1 MSQFP
6 FAGQTPAPFQQAPQF
21 APGPQYPQAPQF
33 PGVPAAPN
41 PYAQQFPTPPAYPQA
56 PAPFGQQYGQ
66 PFYPQAPAQPLP
78 QGDLAAFYGQP
89 KTGRPA
95 AVSWKG
101 APDGYTI
108 AGVVAEDV
116 TDKDVVPDTD
126 PQTRQLKTFRDGSPK
141 YALAVTLR
149 VQPSQ
154 ANPEGLAT
162 LYCRGDLWDKM
173 DAAMKAAGRH
183 GAPKAGDVL
192 YVSLVERRQGRG
204 TVPRNIFAVQ
214 YALGGAPDAAPTAPQ
229 APEQPAPQVQAPAF
243 TPTAPEPVQA
253 PVQQF
258 APQAPAQPLPQQ
270 GAQPGVQFQAP
281 APQPPAQQFAPPVPQ
296 QAPVQQ
302 FAPQAPAGMPAPGQL
317 AGQMTPEQLAL
328 LAQLK
333 GQA

>member
-21 APGPQYPQAPQF
+21 APGPQYPQAP
-33 PGVPAAPN
+33 
-41 PYAQQFPTPPAYPQA
+41 QFPTPPAYPQA

-281 APQPPAQQFAPPVPQ
+281 APQPPAQQAP
-296 QAPVQQ
+296 A
-302 FAPQAPAGMPAPGQL
+302 ASAGMPAPGQL

>member
-21 APGPQYPQAPQF
+21 APAQPPYAAPPQF

-41 PYAQQFPTPPAYPQA
+41 PYAAPQFPAPPAYPQQ
-56 PAPFGQQYGQ
+56 APFGQQFGQ
-66 PFYPQAPAQPLP
+66 PFYPQQAPAQPLP

-101 APDGYTI
+101 APDGYTV

-229 APEQPAPQVQAPAF
+229 VQAPAF
-243 TPTAPEPVQA
+243 NPAAPEPVQA
-253 PVQQF
+253 PVQQY

-270 GAQPGVQFQAP
+270 AYPGAQPGVQFQAP
-281 APQPPAQQFAPPVPQ
+281 APQPPAQFAPPVPQ
-296 QAPVQQ
+296 QAP
-302 FAPQAPAGMPAPGQL
+302 AGMPAPDQL
-317 AGQMTPEQLAL
+317 ASQMTPEQLAL

>member
-21 APGPQYPQAPQF
+21 

-41 PYAQQFPTPPAYPQA
+41 PYAAPQFPVPPAYPQQ
-56 PAPFGQQYGQ
+56 APFGQQFGQ
-66 PFYPQAPAQPLP
+66 PFYPQQQQAPVQPLP

-89 KTGRPA
+89 KTGRAA

-101 APDGYTI
+101 APDGYTV

-183 GAPKAGDVL
+183 GAPKAGDVM

-243 TPTAPEPVQA
+243 TPAAPEPVQA
-253 PVQQF
+253 PMQQF
-258 APQAPAQPLPQQ
+258 APAPAQPLPQQ
-270 GAQPGVQFQAP
+270 AYPGAQPGVQFQAP

-302 FAPQAPAGMPAPGQL
+302 SPAGMPDPGQL

>member
-21 APGPQYPQAPQF
+21 APAQPPYAAPPQF

-41 PYAQQFPTPPAYPQA
+41 PYAAPQFPVPPAYPQA

-101 APDGYTI
+101 APDGYTV

-243 TPTAPEPVQA
+243 TPAAPEPVQA

-258 APQAPAQPLPQQ
+258 APAPPQYAPQAPAQPLPQQ
-270 GAQPGVQFQAP
+270 AYPGAQPGVQFQAP
-281 APQPPAQQFAPPVPQ
+281 APQPPAPQ
-296 QAPVQQ
+296 
-302 FAPQAPAGMPAPGQL
+302 QAPAGMPAPGQL

>member
-21 APGPQYPQAPQF
+21 APAQPQYAPPPQF

-41 PYAQQFPTPPAYPQA
+41 PYAAPQFPVPPAYPQQ
-56 PAPFGQQYGQ
+56 APFGQQFGQ
-66 PFYPQAPAQPLP
+66 PFYPQQAPAQPLP

-101 APDGYTI
+101 APDGYTV

-173 DAAMKAAGRH
+173 DAAMKAAGRT
-183 GAPKAGDVL
+183 GAPKAGDVM

-214 YALGGAPDAAPTAPQ
+214 YAVGGAPDAAPTAPSA
-229 APEQPAPQVQAPAF
+229 APQQVPQVQAPA
-243 TPTAPEPVQA
+243 PAPAAPEPVQA

-258 APQAPAQPLPQQ
+258 APQAPVAPAPLPQQ
-270 GAQPGVQFQAP
+270 AYPGAQPGVQFQAP
-281 APQPPAQQFAPPVPQ
+281 AAP
-296 QAPVQQ
+296 APVQQ
-302 FAPQAPAGMPAPGQL
+302 SAPPAPTAPAGMPAPGQL

>member
-33 PGVPAAPN
+33 PGVPTAPN
-41 PYAQQFPTPPAYPQA
+41 PYAQQFPTPPTYPQQ
-56 PAPFGQQYGQ
+56 APFGQQYGQ
-66 PFYPQAPAQPLP
+66 PFYPQQAPAQPLP

-89 KTGRPA
+89 KTGRPS

-101 APDGYTI
+101 APDGYTV

-183 GAPKAGDVL
+183 GAPKAGDVM

-214 YALGGAPDAAPTAPQ
+214 YALGGAPDAAPTAPS
-229 APEQPAPQVQAPAF
+229 APEQPAPQVQQFAPQAPA
-243 TPTAPEPVQA
+243 APQY
-253 PVQQF
+253 

-270 GAQPGVQFQAP
+270 AYPGDQPGVQFL
-281 APQPPAQQFAPPVPQ
+281 APPVPQ

-302 FAPQAPAGMPAPGQL
+302 SAPPVPQQAPVQQSAPQALAGMPTPGQL

>member
-21 APGPQYPQAPQF
+21 APAPAPQYAAPQF

-41 PYAQQFPTPPAYPQA
+41 PYGQPFPTPPAYPQ
-56 PAPFGQQYGQ
+56 PAPYGQQFGQ
-66 PFYPQAPAQPLP
+66 PFYPQAQPQAPAQPLP
-78 QGDLAAFYGQP
+78 QGSLEAFYGQP
-89 KTGRPA
+89 KTGRPQ

-101 APDGYTI
+101 MPDGTTV

-126 PQTRQLKTFRDGSPK
+126 PQTHQLKTFRDGSPK

-154 ANPEGLAT
+154 ANPEGLVT

-173 DAAMKAAGRH
+173 AAAMEASGRH
-183 GAPKAGDVL
+183 GAPKAGDVI

-204 TVPRNIFAVQ
+204 AVPRNIFAVQ
-214 YALGGAPDAAPTAPQ
+214 YQANAAAVEAPAPTPLASSPAPVAPQ
-229 APEQPAPQVQAPAF
+229 PPVQQAPAAPQLPGMPQF
-243 TPTAPEPVQA
+243 PATAPAA
-253 PVQQF
+253 PQS
-258 APQAPAQPLPQQ
+258 QAPAAPQLPQ
-270 GAQPGVQFQAP
+270 GAYPGAVQQAP
-281 APQPPAQQFAPPVPQ
+281 AAPQPPAAPQ
-296 QAPVQQ
+296 QGLP
-302 FAPQAPAGMPAPGQL
+302 GMPDQAAL
-317 AGQMTPEQLAL
+317 AASLTPEQQAL
-328 LAQLK
+328 LAALR